1 MIRLAASR
9 LFKPPYPPLRERPP
23 YGDDRGVGPLAHT
36 GIPTKMNPHRRA
48 KTHIALFPIIPVSH
62 HAAMQDAFAHGN
74 SQIKISPLLLSRIM
88 PFQFLHLIK
97 MRINRKHL
105 AAVRHSD
112 GRDDEIG

>member
-1 MIRLAASR
+1 V
-9 LFKPPYPPLRERPP
+9 E
-23 YGDDRGVGPLAHT
+23 PLAHT
-36 GIPTKMNPHRRA
+36 AIPRKMNPHRRA

-62 HAAMQDAFAHGN
+62 HTVMQDASARDN
-74 SQIKISPLLLSRIM
+74 SQIKTCPISPLLLSRIM